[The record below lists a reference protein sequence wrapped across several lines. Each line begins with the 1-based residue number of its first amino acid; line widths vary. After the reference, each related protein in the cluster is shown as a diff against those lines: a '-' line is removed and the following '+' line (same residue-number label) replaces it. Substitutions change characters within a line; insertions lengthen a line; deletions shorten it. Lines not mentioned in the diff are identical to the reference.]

1 MPNLEREED
10 DAARTALKTAT
21 REGLRQ
27 FVLDSKGDIEIP
39 LRDALRMVRVLGMV
53 ETPTSDDD
61 ARAIAYVAREAA
73 IRLEVV
79 TDELRG
85 LFGACVLEV

>member
-10 DAARTALKTAT
+10 AAARDRLGTAT

-27 FVLDSKGDIEIP
+27 AVLAARNDVEVP
-39 LRDALRMVRVLGMV
+39 LRDALRIVRVLGMV
-53 ETPTSDDD
+53 ETPRSGDD

-73 IRLEVV
+73 IRLELV

-85 LFGACVLEV
+85 LFGACIAEF